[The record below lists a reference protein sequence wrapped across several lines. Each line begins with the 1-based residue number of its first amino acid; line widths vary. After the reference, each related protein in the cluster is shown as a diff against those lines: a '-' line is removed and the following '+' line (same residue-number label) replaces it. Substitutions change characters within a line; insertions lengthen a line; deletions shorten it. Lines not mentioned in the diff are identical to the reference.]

1 MTPYK
6 FLLAALFT
14 TACGT
19 TSDGGPDGGTFNQ
32 NPDGGPLAE
41 CDHSDL
47 TMTVTTLAGC
57 NEKGM
62 VDGARAVVRFS
73 NPVNVAIAPSTVT
86 YVADFDN
93 NRLRAVESNGATSTI
108 VQGMQFA
115 RPFGLAFAPN
125 GTTLYVQT
133 DDNPDAQHTDE
144 TGTVWRVDVNTG
156 MTAVVARDIGR
167 PRGIAV
173 LSDGKIA
180 LADYVHHVVSILDPG
195 TGAVTLL
202 AGTRNAAGHAN
213 GTGAAAKFAQ
223 PYDVVEIPGGDLV
236 VSDMDNHR
244 LRRVTRAGVVSDYA
258 GTGAVGGD
266 DGPVATSTFALPQG
280 LAIDSGM
287 IYVSD
292 VQNRTIRRVMGGE
305 VTTIAG
311 DGMPGF
317 QDSNAPLTA
326 RFFGLEGIDV
336 RAGRLVAAD
345 GNIGNDAEPYNRVRV
360 IDLQKL

>member
-1 MTPYK
+1 
-6 FLLAALFT
+6 
-14 TACGT
+14 
-19 TSDGGPDGGTFNQ
+19 
-32 NPDGGPLAE
+32 
-41 CDHSDL
+41 

-73 NPVNVAIAPSTVT
+73 NPVNVAVAPSTVT

-93 NRLRAVESNGATSTI
+93 NRLRAVESNGATRTI
-108 VQGMQFA
+108 VQAMGFA
-115 RPFGLAFAPN
+115 RPFGLAFAAN
-125 GTTLYVQT
+125 GTTLYVET

-144 TGTVWRVDVNTG
+144 TGTVWSVDVNTG
-156 MTAVVARDIGR
+156 AATVIARDLGR
-167 PRGIAV
+167 PRGLAV

-180 LADYVHHVVSILDPG
+180 MADYVHHVVSILDPG

-202 AGTRNAAGHAN
+202 AGTRNTAGHAN

-223 PYDVVEIPGGDLV
+223 PYDVVEVAGGDLV

-244 LRRVTRAGVVSDYA
+244 LRRVTRAGVVTDYA

-266 DGPVATSTFALPQG
+266 DGPLAASTFAMPQG
-280 LAIDSGM
+280 LAIENGT

-292 VQNRTIRRVMGGE
+292 VQSRTIRRVTGGE

-311 DGMPGF
+311 DGQPGF
-317 QDSNAPLTA
+317 QDSNTALSA
-326 RFFGLEGIDV
+326 RFYGLEGIDV

-345 GNIGNDAEPYNRVRV
+345 GNIGNDAEPYNRIRV